1 MKKQKMLSMFMV
13 LAMVCTLLSTS
24 LPAAAIDFNGTQRS
38 TYNLSNGKTVR
49 IEYHGG
55 KPHYHELEKGVD
67 KGSEN
72 LNDNEA
78 HHSDG
83 KKPSKSTRDIVKGDK
98 QKSQAD
104 KNAKKKADSLKKEW
118 EKAEENAKNSSKNFI
133 EKNIDAIKDA
143 VNAGGAVV
151 VIGGVAYALW
161 WILKIASGFG
171 ILIPV

>member
-1 MKKQKMLSMFMV
+1 MKTPT
-13 LAMVCTLLSTS
+13 VCRYCGGRIIKSTTRALYPKGS
-24 LPAAAIDFNGTQRS
+24 APIYLCVNCNAYVGC
-38 TYNLSNGKTVR
+38 
-49 IEYHGG
+49 
-55 KPHYHELEKGVD
+55 YHELEKGVD